1 MPKFIDTHPMGKL
14 TPAQLKHL
22 QTAAPDE
29 FGVTHHDILFNAE
42 EDRVYCV
49 LDAPSQDA
57 VHQHHRK
64 AGIECEWV
72 HTVESTRPK

>member
-14 TPAQLKHL
+14 TAAQLKHL
-22 QTAAPDE
+22 QSAKADE
-29 FGVTHHDILFNAE
+29 FGVTHHDILYNSA

-49 LDAPSQDA
+49 LDAPNRQA
-57 VHQHHRK
+57 VEKHHQH

-72 HTVESTRPK
+72 REVESTRT